1 MCNILTNPK
10 QPVKRFSQNNQI
22 FASVCP
28 SGALF
33 PLRRE
38 LFLPA
43 ILPRLHKT
51 PQRTREKIGETFFLA
66 KTTIYGSLI
75 RCTFSFGVPDGIL
88 YTFLN
93 RKKILTNPPLLPERG
108 KTQRKNDAALR
119 LRRFCVVFCC
129 GALKTLLSA
138 RFRPLLRHSASKAA
152 ALRFDNSSF
161 LPRL

>member
-22 FASVCP
+22 FASVRP

-33 PLRRE
+33 PLRRK

-43 ILPRLHKT
+43 ILPRLHTT
-51 PQRTREKIGETFFLA
+51 PQRTREKIGGSVFSCGNDHLREPYTLHLFF
-66 KTTIYGSLI
+66 
-75 RCTFSFGVPDGIL
+75 RVPDGTL
-88 YTFLN
+88 TLFSN

-138 RFRPLLRHSASKAA
+138 RFRPLLRHSAPKAA
-152 ALRFDNSSF
+152 ALHFDNSSF